1 MDQLKKL
8 PDAEF
13 EIMRAIWHL
22 SIPTTCREIMEQ
34 LNTKKTWKSQ
44 TVLTMLKRLEE
55 KGFVKS
61 QKLGKER
68 EYFPVV
74 SEDEYLTIETG
85 SFIKKFG
92 KKSAFSVL
100 NALCSDEDISSEEIE
115 DLSNWLQQKK
125 RRPS

>member
-100 NALCSDEDISSEEIE
+100 NALYSDEDISSEEIE